1 VALTAR
7 RVETEKRPGMHADS
21 GNLYLRIG
29 GSGAKSWVFRYS
41 LGGRRRDMGIGA
53 CALVT
58 LTEARDIAIDLR
70 RSVRQGI
77 DPIEQ
82 RRHDRAAAA
91 VKQVKG
97 VTFSEAATRYVE
109 AHRAAWTNAKHQ
121 YQWDQTLGSYIN
133 PLIGELDVSKIDTAA
148 VLKVLQPIWI
158 TKAETATRVRG
169 RIERILDYAVSSG
182 LREGENPARWKGHLD
197 NLLPKRSKV
206 ARVVHYAALPYRQMA
221 EFMVDLKARESVAAR
236 ALEFAI
242 LTCGRTGE
250 VLGAKWTE
258 FDLEQRIWTV
268 PADRMKAG
276 REHRVPLSRAAL
288 VIMEAMGEIRSGEFV
303 FPGQIEGRPLS
314 NMALLM
320 QLRRI
325 DRADLTVHGFRSTFR
340 DWVSE
345 ATNFPSEA
353 AELAL
358 AHVIANA
365 VEAAYR
371 RGDQFEKRR
380 QLAEA
385 WAAYC
390 GTGTPGEVVT
400 LRRDT

>member
-1 VALTAR
+1 
-7 RVETEKRPGMHADS
+7 
-21 GNLYLRIG
+21 
-29 GSGAKSWVFRYS
+29 
-41 LGGRRRDMGIGA
+41 
-53 CALVT
+53 
-58 LTEARDIAIDLR
+58 
-70 RSVRQGI
+70 
-77 DPIEQ
+77 
-82 RRHDRAAAA
+82 
-91 VKQVKG
+91 

>member
-1 VALTAR
+1 
-7 RVETEKRPGMHADS
+7 MYADS

-29 GSGAKSWVFRYS
+29 KSGAKSWVFRYS
-41 LGGRRRDMGIGA
+41 LGGRRRDMGIGT

-58 LTEARDIAIDLR
+58 LTEARDVAINLR
-70 RSVRQGI
+70 RRLREGI
-77 DPIEQ
+77 DPIDQ
-82 RRHDRAAAA
+82 RRRARAAATTDQA
-91 VKQVKG
+91 NG
-97 VTFSEAATRYVE
+97 VTFADAAMRYVK
-109 AHRAAWTNAKHQ
+109 AHRAGWTNAKHQ
-121 YQWDQTLGSYIN
+121 YQWDQTLASYIN
-133 PLIGELDVSKIDTAA
+133 PLIGELDVSQVDTAA

-158 TKAETATRVRG
+158 TKAETAARVRG

-182 LREGENPARWKGHLD
+182 LRTGENSARWKGHLD

-206 ARVVHYAALPYRQMA
+206 ARVEHYAALPYRKIPAFMA
-221 EFMVDLKARESVAAR
+221 DLRARDSVAAK

-250 VLGAKWTE
+250 VLGARWPE

-268 PADRMKAG
+268 PPSRMKAG
-276 REHRVPLSRAAL
+276 REHRVPLSKPAL
-288 VIMEAMGEIRSGEFV
+288 SIIEQMARIRSGDFA
-303 FPGQIEGRPLS
+303 FPGQVDGRPLS

-320 QLRRI
+320 QLRRMG
-325 DRADLTVHGFRSTFR
+325 RKDLTVHGFRSTFR

-358 AHVIANA
+358 AHVISNA

-385 WAAYC
+385 WAKFCAAQAITSVVVVAIRQ
-390 GTGTPGEVVT
+390 TGAGE
-400 LRRDT
+400 